1 MVEAMLMTGLLLLGS
16 MTDVTC
22 VMMISISMFIVIII
36 MMKMM
41 IISRACLAVRFT
53 FPEVRIREGTES
65 GLMIITNQHHHLVC

>member
-22 VMMISISMFIVIII
+22 IMMISISMFIVIII
-36 MMKMM
+36 MIKMM
-41 IISRACLAVRFT
+41 IISQACLPVIFI

-65 GLMIITNQHHHLVC
+65 GLTEATKAAIVL

>member
-41 IISRACLAVRFT
+41 IIS
-53 FPEVRIREGTES
+53 
-65 GLMIITNQHHHLVC
+65 